1 MKCFHGTTQENFVNL
16 INGGDKPSGVWNCSD
31 MDGCFYVYPVSKFY
45 DVENLDDEQI
55 IDEGIKN
62 ALDSASI
69 TAAYQMKSQKLVIL
83 ELDIPEDDLQDDWSC
98 ENMSDVAS
106 FTEYFDKEWIKKVY
120 TTEFNAMYAPFFVP
134 NLNNRNLGYIPDEL
148 RNIAAIVQRSDEMSN
163 VYCDIFDTMQ
173 FNVTETAINDLTA

>member
-16 INGGDKPSGVWNCSD
+16 LNGGDKPSGAWNCSD

-45 DVENLDDEQI
+45 DVEEMDNEQI
-55 IDEGIKN
+55 TDEGIKN

-69 TAAYQMKSQKLVIL
+69 TAAYQMKSQKIVIL
-83 ELDIPEDDLQDDWSC
+83 ELDIPDEELQDDWSC

-120 TTEFNAMYAPFFVP
+120 VTDFNAMYAPFFVP
-134 NLNNRNLGYIPDEL
+134 SLQNRNLGYLPDEL
-148 RNIAAIVQRSDEMSN
+148 RNIAAMVQRNDEMSN
-163 VYCDIFDTMQ
+163 VYCDIFENMQ
-173 FNVTETAINDLTA
+173 SNITESDLESFTA

>member
-16 INGGDKPSGVWNCSD
+16 LNGGDKPSGAWNCSD

-45 DVENLDDEQI
+45 DVEEMDNEQI
-55 IDEGIKN
+55 TDEGIKN

-69 TAAYQMKSQKLVIL
+69 TAAYQMKSQKIVIL
-83 ELDIPEDDLQDDWSC
+83 ELDIPDEELQDDWSC

-120 TTEFNAMYAPFFVP
+120 VTDFNTMYAPFFVP
-134 NLNNRNLGYIPDEL
+134 SLQNRNLGYLPDEL
-148 RNIAAIVQRSDEMSN
+148 RNIAAMVQRNDEMSN
-163 VYCDIFDTMQ
+163 VYCDIFENMQ
-173 FNVTETAINDLTA
+173 SNITESDLESFTA

>member
-31 MDGCFYVYPVSKFY
+31 MDGCFYVYPVNKFY

-55 IDEGIKN
+55 TDEGIRN

-173 FNVTETAINDLTA
+173 CNVAETAINELTA

>member
-16 INGGDKPSGVWNCSD
+16 MNGGDKPSGVWNCSD

-83 ELDIPEDDLQDDWSC
+83 ELDIPEDELQDDWSC

-148 RNIAAIVQRSDEMSN
+148 RNIVAIIQRSDEMSN

-173 FNVTETAINDLTA
+173 FNVTETAISDLTA

>member
-16 INGGDKPSGVWNCSD
+16 INGGDKPSGIWNCSD

>member
-83 ELDIPEDDLQDDWSC
+83 ELDIPEDELQDDWSC

-173 FNVTETAINDLTA
+173 CNVTETAINDLTA

>member
-16 INGGDKPSGVWNCSD
+16 INGGDKPSGAWNCSD

-120 TTEFNAMYAPFFVP
+120 TTKFNAMYAPFFVP
-134 NLNNRNLGYIPDEL
+134 NLNNRNLGYVPDEL
-148 RNIAAIVQRSDEMSN
+148 RNIAEIVQRSDEMSN

-173 FNVTETAINDLTA
+173 CNVTETVINDLTA

>member
-134 NLNNRNLGYIPDEL
+134 NLNNRDLGYIPDEL

>member
-16 INGGDKPSGVWNCSD
+16 LNGGDKPSGAWNCSD

-45 DVENLDDEQI
+45 DIEEMDDEQI
-55 IDEGIKN
+55 TDEGIKN

-69 TAAYQMKSQKLVIL
+69 TAAYQMKSQKIIIL
-83 ELDIPEDDLQDDWSC
+83 ELDIPDEELQDDWSC

-120 TTEFNAMYAPFFVP
+120 VTDFNAMYAPFFVP
-134 NLNNRNLGYIPDEL
+134 SLQNRNLGYLPDEL
-148 RNIAAIVQRSDEMSN
+148 RNIAAMVQRNDEMSN
-163 VYCDIFDTMQ
+163 VYCDIFENMQ
-173 FNVTETAINDLTA
+173 SNITESDLESFTA

>member
-16 INGGDKPSGVWNCSD
+16 LNGGDKPSGAWNCSD

-45 DVENLDDEQI
+45 DVEEMDNEQI
-55 IDEGIKN
+55 TDEGIKN

-69 TAAYQMKSQKLVIL
+69 TAAYQMKSQKIVIL
-83 ELDIPEDDLQDDWSC
+83 ELDIPDEELQDDWSC

-120 TTEFNAMYAPFFVP
+120 VTDFNAMYAPFFVP
-134 NLNNRNLGYIPDEL
+134 SLQNRNLGYLPDEL
-148 RNIAAIVQRSDEMSN
+148 RNIAAMVQRNDEMNN
-163 VYCDIFDTMQ
+163 VYCDIFDNMQ
-173 FNVTETAINDLTA
+173 SNITESDLESFTA

>member
-45 DVENLDDEQI
+45 DVENLDDKQI

-83 ELDIPEDDLQDDWSC
+83 ELDIPEDELQDDWSC

-173 FNVTETAINDLTA
+173 FNVIETAINDLTA

>member
-16 INGGDKPSGVWNCSD
+16 MNGGDKPSGVWNCSD

-83 ELDIPEDDLQDDWSC
+83 ELDIPEDELQDDWSC

-173 FNVTETAINDLTA
+173 CNVTETAINDLTA

>member
-16 INGGDKPSGVWNCSD
+16 LNGGDKPSGAWNCSD

-45 DVENLDDEQI
+45 DVEEMDNEQVT
-55 IDEGIKN
+55 DEGIKN
-62 ALDSASI
+62 ALDSASV
-69 TAAYQMKSQKLVIL
+69 TAAYQMKSQKIVIL
-83 ELDIPEDDLQDDWSC
+83 ELDIPDEELQDDWSC

-148 RNIAAIVQRSDEMSN
+148 RNIVTIIQRSDEMSN

-173 FNVTETAINDLTA
+173 FNVTETAISDLTA

>member
-31 MDGCFYVYPVSKFY
+31 MDGCFYIHPVSKFY

-173 FNVTETAINDLTA
+173 CNVAETAINELTA

>member
-1 MKCFHGTTQENFVNL
+1 FHGTTQENFINL

-31 MDGCFYVYPVSKFY
+31 MDGCFYVYPVNKFY

-55 IDEGIKN
+55 TDEGIRN

-98 ENMSDVAS
+98 ENMSDV
-106 FTEYFDKEWIKKVY
+106 
-120 TTEFNAMYAPFFVP
+120 
-134 NLNNRNLGYIPDEL
+134 
-148 RNIAAIVQRSDEMSN
+148 
-163 VYCDIFDTMQ
+163 
-173 FNVTETAINDLTA
+173 